1 MTHLNLIFNQM
12 PGGSF
17 AYPQRKDKTRPGA
30 GPPEER
36 MKNGRPS
43 ENFSKAPLRFTAL
56 TFSQSLYVH
65 TLKRRRRGGHLHCP
79 VPQPVFDLND
89 LLECRHGSLNR
100 ASHKDSYLLVKTSAI
115 GAGSFHPFGLLKVR
129 AGQAESATLS
139 SPKKPARFPSA
150 GLVGGAVRR
159 SKERD
164 EIRNS
169 PIVREFLK
177 HRKAHRARLYDPAG
191 PSGSR
196 ASLGGKPA
204 SVR

>member
-65 TLKRRRRGGHLHCP
+65 TLKRRRRDGHLHCP
-79 VPQPVFDLND
+79 VPQLVFDLND

-139 SPKKPARFPSA
+139 GPKSHIFDFRNAVRSARSVS
-150 GLVGGAVRR
+150 LLTGGAFMKVPLTR
-159 SKERD
+159 SD
-164 EIRNS
+164 GALRNVFNVTS
-169 PIVREFLK
+169 SQTAPVF
-177 HRKAHRARLYDPAG
+177 PN
-191 PSGSR
+191 SR
-196 ASLGGKPA
+196 MAFE
-204 SVR
+204 